1 MHRTRL
7 AIVGLTAAAAI
18 AVACSSDKGT
28 GPGGTV
34 DLTGNY
40 SLVTLSFGVVP
51 TTAGGTMAMT
61 STTFTDS
68 IHVTVPIDTVIKLG
82 GTYVAKSND
91 SIYLTPPQ
99 PFPQIPGTFV
109 LNAAKDTLALNL
121 SFQGSSLV
129 TLWHKQ

>member
-7 AIVGLTAAAAI
+7 TIVGLTAAAAI

>member
-7 AIVGLTAAAAI
+7 AIIGVTAAAAI

-109 LNAAKDTLALNL
+109 LNAAKDTLALYL
-121 SFQGSSLV
+121 SFQGSSLA

>member
-7 AIVGLTAAAAI
+7 AIIGVTATAAI

-121 SFQGSSLV
+121 SFQGSSLA

>member
-28 GPGGTV
+28 GPSGTV

-51 TTAGGTMAMT
+51 TTAAGTMAMT

-121 SFQGSSLV
+121 SFQGSSLA